1 MDSTRYKSTFV
12 IAMAVGLGLAVSN
25 PSRAADTPEVTGS
38 DLSEVVVTARRV
50 EERLQDVPMSITVLS
65 PRDLTDYNISSAG
78 DLAAYVPALSVSNQ
92 FGSDASSFVIRGFS
106 QDIGTSPTVGTYF
119 GDVVAPRGGFGGA
132 TIHAGEG
139 AGPGSLFDLE
149 NVEVL
154 KGPQGTLF
162 GRNTTGGAILL
173 VPQKP
178 TGKFEGYLEASGGD
192 FDMERVQGAIN
203 IPISDALRVRAGFDQ
218 QTRNGYI
225 TNISDIGPKTFND
238 VSYIAAR
245 LSVVASLTPNLEN
258 YTIASYT
265 NSNNNGTD
273 TQIVACND
281 STPATALLGGFA
293 CAQLAREGA
302 SRGPYTVDNSVPNA
316 SSHIRQWQVINTTTW
331 NASDAVTFKNIAS
344 ISGIR
349 VINNGGLFGDNFTIA
364 SPTGTYPFQ
373 FTAEDTPP
381 NTPLSSQGSITEEPR
396 LTGLAFDG
404 KLDWQAGLYYE
415 YSYPIGT
422 SGSSG
427 PNTISCSDFQQLLCY
442 DSLGANFGAQGFVG
456 NVGRRYG
463 TISYRDYGVYA
474 QDTYA
479 FTSQLKLT
487 TGIRYSRDIESADTF
502 RYSYYFPTSNY
513 PPASSVPV
521 RRCEPG
527 VTSTNCQVLD
537 HQTSDAPTGLVN
549 LQYSFTDNLLTYVQY
564 ARGYRQG
571 GILSTGPIDNE
582 TYQPEHLNAYEI
594 GVKSTLEG
602 PVPGVVNAAIFY
614 NDFKDQQVQGTFV
627 STNPGVPPNAG
638 ILNAGKSRIYGLD
651 LDSSVMLA
659 RFLKLAAA
667 YTYLDSKLV
676 KISQAQPN
684 GIYDL
689 FGPNEP
695 QGSEL
700 TFSPHHKL
708 SVTPTVLLPIDR
720 QYGKAS
726 VGATYLYTA
735 RQLVFGTGPY
745 AYLPATHLLNLNA
758 NWESVFSLPLDLE
771 FFMTNVT
778 NLHYPAY
785 VDNFVDL
792 FGLTAQSFGPPRMY
806 GGRVRYHF

>member
-1 MDSTRYKSTFV
+1 VATIGVPTAACAADSPD
-12 IAMAVGLGLAVSN
+12 AVS
-25 PSRAADTPEVTGS
+25 A

-65 PRDLTDYNISSAG
+65 QRDLTDYNISSAG

-178 TGKFEGYLEASGGD
+178 TSKFEGYLEASGGD
-192 FDMERVQGAIN
+192 YDMERVQGAIN
-203 IPISDALRVRAGFDQ
+203 IPISDGLRIRAGFDQ

-225 TNISDIGPKTFND
+225 TNLSDIGPKTFND
-238 VSYIAAR
+238 VSYIAGR
-245 LSVVASLTPNLEN
+245 LSVVANPTPNLEN

-273 TQIVACND
+273 TQIVACN
-281 STPATALLGGFA
+281 AALALGGFA
-293 CAQLAREGA
+293 CGQLAQEGA
-302 SRGPYTVDNSVPNA
+302 RRGPYTVDNSVPNA
-316 SSHIRQWQVINTTTW
+316 TSHIRQWQVINTTTW
-331 NASDAVTFKNIAS
+331 NSSDAVTFKNIAS
-344 ISGIR
+344 VSGIR
-349 VINNGGLFGDNFTIA
+349 VINDGGLFGDNFQL
-364 SPTGTYPFQ
+364 PTPFGSLPFR

-381 NTPLSSQGSITEEPR
+381 DTPLSSQGSISEEPR
-396 LTGLAFDG
+396 LTGRALDG

-427 PNTISCSDFQQLLCY
+427 PNQIACSDFQNLRCL
-442 DSLGANFGAQGFVG
+442 DVLGTPGNLVG

-463 TISYRDYGVYA
+463 KISYRDYGVYA
-474 QDTYA
+474 QDTFA
-479 FTSQLKLT
+479 ITTNWKLT
-487 TGIRYSRDIESADTF
+487 TGIRYSYDVTSANTF
-502 RYSYYFPTSNY
+502 RYAFYFPTSNF
-513 PPASSVPV
+513 PPATGTPL
-521 RRCEPG
+521 RRCESG
-527 VTSTNCQVLD
+527 VTTADCQISD
-537 HQTSDAPTGLVN
+537 RQKSDAPTGLVN
-549 LQYSFTDNLLTYVQY
+549 LQYSFNEDLLSYAQY

-594 GVKSTLEG
+594 GLKATIKG
-602 PVPGVVNAAIFY
+602 PVSGFVNAAVFY
-614 NDFKDQQVQGTFV
+614 NDFTSQQIQGTFV
-627 STNPGVPPNAG
+627 STVDPSVPVNAG
-638 ILNAGKSRIYGLD
+638 ILNAGKSRIYGFD
-651 LDSSVMLA
+651 LDSSLMLTS
-659 RFLKLAAA
+659 FLRLATA

-676 KISQAQPN
+676 KITPQQPN
-684 GIYDL
+684 GIYNV

-708 SVTPTVLLPIDR
+708 SITPTVLLPVDR
-720 QYGKAS
+720 QLGKMS
-726 VGATYLYTA
+726 VGVNYLYTG
-735 RQLVFGTGPY
+735 RQLVFDTGPY
-745 AYLPATHLLNLNA
+745 AYLPTTHLLNLNA
-758 NWESVFSLPLDLE
+758 NWESVYSLPLDLE

-778 NLHYPAY
+778 NLHYPNY
-785 VDNFVDL
+785 VDNFLEL
-792 FGLTAQSFGPPRMY
+792 FGFTAQSFGPPRMY